1 MKKIYAIGVLLFFIA
16 MSAIIL
22 FGKYSENLSDKKNDI
37 KDFVTDYSERIM
49 ANASTT
55 VAVAKDNTKKNL
67 SAAAENI
74 VAGAA
79 SAVSSQVVD
88 PAKKAASHL
97 LKNVLLASVNLLTKD
112 DASDIEGRSDSS
124 CSCR

>member
-1 MKKIYAIGVLLFFIA
+1 
-16 MSAIIL
+16 MSTIIL
-22 FGKYSENLSDKKNDI
+22 FGKFSENLSNSKNDF
-37 KDFVTDYSERIM
+37 KDFVAGYSERTM
-49 ANASTT
+49 ANASSAV
-55 VAVAKDNTKKNL
+55 VAAKENAKNNL

-74 VAGAA
+74 VAGAT

-88 PAKKAASHL
+88 PAKKTASHL